1 MTDLRTPR
9 PDSPAMAAAFAA
21 IDASVAKFAAQADDT
36 NARIARWN
44 EEAKRIRRA
53 VLILKDHFFPGL
65 TEETAT
71 TVLALNGIRVSSLGD
86 VCLRHLID
94 DARRA
99 AGQPEPR

>member
-1 MTDLRTPR
+1 MTDLRTSR

-21 IDASVAKFAAQADDT
+21 IDASVARYAAQADDT
-36 NARIARWN
+36 TARIARWN
-44 EEAKRIRRA
+44 AEAKHIRRA
-53 VLILKDHFFPGL
+53 VSIIADHYFPAI

-71 TVLALNGIRVSSLGD
+71 TVLALNGIRLSSLGD